1 MKQMQS
7 YTTFLTEKGDL
18 VIVIPFISNSSAIGA
33 KILYDGKEHALF
45 FRRPNEVIVLD
56 YLNEAAQI
64 VLKQAGKVLL
74 FEVDI
79 NKQSIVT
86 DYFVPVIIT
95 EKLPNIELSE
105 TIPNEEIQTA

>member
-1 MKQMQS
+1 MEQMKS

-18 VIVIPFISNSSAIGA
+18 VIVIPFIKNSQALNA

-45 FRRPNEVIVLD
+45 YRRPEEVIILD

-64 VLKQAGKVLL
+64 VLRQAGKILM

-79 NKQSIVT
+79 DKQSIIN
-86 DYFVPVIIT
+86 DYFVPVIMT
-95 EKLPNIELSE
+95 ESLPHFKLSQKAE
-105 TIPNEEIQTA
+105 QTN